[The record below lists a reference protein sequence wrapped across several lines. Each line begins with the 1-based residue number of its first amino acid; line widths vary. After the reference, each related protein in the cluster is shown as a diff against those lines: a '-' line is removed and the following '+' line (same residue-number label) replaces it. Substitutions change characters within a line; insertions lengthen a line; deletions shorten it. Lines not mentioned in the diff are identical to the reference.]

1 MNDESLELSLANEL
15 REIAGVAAKIDEFC
29 ASHDLG
35 HVAYAVNLAI
45 DEILTNTISYGY
57 EDDDRRRIE
66 VIVRLEPEALVVVIV
81 DDSLP
86 FDLALVPERDIE
98 GASLEDMPLGGLGI
112 FLVHQMMDSVDYR
125 REEGCNVVTLIKNTA
140 EAESPPSDA
149 DAETNGLTQNTQE

>member
-1 MNDESLELSLANEL
+1 VNDESLELSLANEL

-57 EDDDRRRIE
+57 EDDERHQIE
-66 VIVRLEPEALVVVIV
+66 IIVRVEAGALVVVIV
-81 DDSLP
+81 DDSMP
-86 FDLALVPERDIE
+86 FDLALAPDRDLE
-98 GASLEDMPLGGLGI
+98 ASLEDTPLGGLGL
-112 FLVHQMMDSVDYR
+112 FLVHQMMDSVEYR

-140 EAESPPSDA
+140 QGEDEAA
-149 DAETNGLTQNTQE
+149 N